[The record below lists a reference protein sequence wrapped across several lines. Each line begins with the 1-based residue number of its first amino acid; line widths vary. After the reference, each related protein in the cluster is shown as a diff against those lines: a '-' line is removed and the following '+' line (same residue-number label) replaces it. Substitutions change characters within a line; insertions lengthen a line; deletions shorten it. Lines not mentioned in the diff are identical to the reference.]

1 MSWTRATPAVRR
13 QRRRLGLIGGMS
25 WRSTAL
31 YHERLN
37 RAAER
42 AFGSHGTIVG
52 QIDSLDYAELL
63 SLASRGDMAA
73 IEAHLV
79 DAATRLRRAGCEV
92 IALTAVTAHR
102 WHKAVAAAVDVP
114 VPHVLAAVA
123 RTLRATGTGD
133 IGVLGTALTCRSDAV
148 RSHLG
153 EGRRL
158 LFPDDGDQPRI
169 DDLIQR
175 ILTVRDAGAEGRD
188 TLAAVSRTLQGRGAR
203 AIVLACTEL
212 PLLLPVPAVDLPVI
226 DAVALHVDDIFDRIC
241 E

>member
-1 MSWTRATPAVRR
+1 MTVARATDEGRR
-13 QRRRLGLIGGMS
+13 QRRGLGLIGGMS

-42 AFGSHGTIVG
+42 TFGPHGTIVG

-73 IEAHLV
+73 IEARLV
-79 DAATRLRRAGCEV
+79 DAARRLRRVGCEV
-92 IALTAVTAHR
+92 IALTAVTAHH
-102 WHKAVAAAVDVP
+102 WHGAVAAAVDVP
-114 VPHVLAAVA
+114 VPHVLSAVA
-123 RTLRATGTGD
+123 ERLQAGGLVEV
-133 IGVLGTALTCRSDAV
+133 GVLGTALTCGSLAIRSRIED
-148 RSHLG
+148 
-153 EGRRL
+153 GRRL
-158 LFPDDGDQPRI
+158 LFPDDGAQGRV

-175 ILTVRDAGAEGRD
+175 ILTVQGADDAGRD
-188 TLAAVSRTLQGRGAR
+188 TLAEVALTLQDRGAR

-212 PLLLPVPAVDLPVI
+212 PLLLPVSTIALPVV
-226 DAVALHVDDIFDRIC
+226 DAVALHIDDIFDHIC

>member
-1 MSWTRATPAVRR
+1 MDPRTARR

-42 AFGSHGTIVG
+42 AFGPHGTIVG

-63 SLASRGDMAA
+63 SLASHGDEAA
-73 IEAHLV
+73 VQGRLV

-92 IALTAVTAHR
+92 IALTAVTAHC
-102 WHKAVAAAVDVP
+102 WHAAVAAAVDVP

-123 RTLRATGTGD
+123 ARLHAIGTAD
-133 IGVLGTALTCRSDAV
+133 IGVLGTALTCRSDFV
-148 RSHLG
+148 HDHLG
-153 EGRRL
+153 GSRQL
-158 LFPDDGDQPRI
+158 LFPDDRDQRRI

-175 ILTVRDAGAEGRD
+175 ILTVRDAGADGRD
-188 TLAAVSRTLQGRGAR
+188 MLAAMGRTLQARGAR
-203 AIVLACTEL
+203 AILLACTEL
-212 PLLLPVPAVDLPVI
+212 PLLLPVAVLDLPVI
-226 DAVALHVDDIFDRIC
+226 DSVALHIDDIFDHIC